1 MSKKELNLI
10 LVLIIYLNK
19 LLMFK
24 IGLLNVANGD
34 DKLVYVDKNIHR
46 LTKNV
51 HRLNKI
57 LKF

>member
-1 MSKKELNLI
+1 MSKRQLNLI
-10 LVLIIYLNK
+10 LIFITHLNI

-24 IGLLNVANGD
+24 IGLLNVANSE
-34 DKLVYVDKNIHR
+34 YVEKICV
-46 LTKNV
+46 KI

>member
-1 MSKKELNLI
+1 MI